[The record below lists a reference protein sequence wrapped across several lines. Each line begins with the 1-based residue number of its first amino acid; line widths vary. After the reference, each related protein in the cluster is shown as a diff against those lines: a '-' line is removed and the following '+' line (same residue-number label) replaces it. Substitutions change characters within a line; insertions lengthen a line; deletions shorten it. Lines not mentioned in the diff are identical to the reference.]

1 MTGPE
6 DIKILVVDD
15 SPPMRQL
22 VLSMLRSF
30 GYMNVQT
37 ANDGA
42 QALRHTE
49 GHAKLDMIICDIEM
63 EPMSSIEF
71 LRELRRDE
79 ENPSRTSAVIMLTG
93 NNEMESIIAARNAGM
108 DEYLVK
114 PISPAR
120 LKKRIESV
128 LSKNRTFVV
137 EGDYVGP
144 ERRGNLGKE
153 TPAAPPSNPKQR
165 QAPPKPE
172 PISNSEIFTEEVLN
186 DYYKTLLI
194 ELKEAGDRITKLI
207 KSKGQSADVW
217 QAVATKL
224 HQIKGHSGSYEY
236 HHISRL
242 SNIGCEVARHFEKA
256 ENTSQDRL
264 TAMIELLIAIHFT
277 MSYCAGEN
285 LRNQKSLQLKAMT
298 NIFASQAS
306 AHGVKNLPV

>member
-49 GHAKLDMIICDIEM
+49 VHAKLEVIICDIEM
-63 EPMSSIEF
+63 EPMSGIEF

-114 PISPAR
+114 PIAPAR
-120 LKKRIESV
+120 LKKRLQHLPPTRNSV
-128 LSKNRTFVV
+128 RPRRNRS
-137 EGDYVGP
+137 
-144 ERRGNLGKE
+144 
-153 TPAAPPSNPKQR
+153 PSQTAKSSPK
-165 QAPPKPE
+165 
-172 PISNSEIFTEEVLN
+172 
-186 DYYKTLLI
+186 
-194 ELKEAGDRITKLI
+194 
-207 KSKGQSADVW
+207 KS
-217 QAVATKL
+217 
-224 HQIKGHSGSYEY
+224 
-236 HHISRL
+236 
-242 SNIGCEVARHFEKA
+242 
-256 ENTSQDRL
+256 
-264 TAMIELLIAIHFT
+264 
-277 MSYCAGEN
+277 
-285 LRNQKSLQLKAMT
+285 
-298 NIFASQAS
+298 
-306 AHGVKNLPV
+306 